1 MQVAFSIDDDPDDAC
16 FIAWTTTPWSA
27 PAHCDANRVLLCLSY
42 YGISHRPYRDQDIEH
57 AAQVTMDA
65 A

>member
-27 PAHCDANRVLLCLSY
+27 PAHCDANWVLLCSIVLWDLSQAVQRL
-42 YGISHRPYRDQDIEH
+42 GH
-57 AAQVTMDA
+57 
-65 A
+65 